1 MPPTRPYLDRIP
13 VADED
18 LLLINVEVHGRDD
31 GEVGRGPLVKVDD
44 ELEREVGQL
53 LADGGEDEG
62 AVGGEA
68 EEGPVEG
75 AEDAAAR
82 CQAEGAPG
90 AEAATDAVAQGALL
104 VRLAVPRVA
113 LDEVAPEA
121 AAPAGA
127 VPVPEELLGL
137 QEGPV
142 TGRESCGPA
151 PYHPQVLRPR
161 LTPLCRTANESWQRG
176 QKKKKRRKDNRSSLP
191 LPGHVSATD
200 RHEETARLRCH
211 RRLPRLS
218 CTRTN
223 RHATYLHDPFLVF
236 CRPPTC
242 PIGSPYSRTTTLPG
256 YGCGAWLRH
265 PVQNPFA
272 DKRCG
277 RL

>member
-142 TGRESCGPA
+142 TGRESCGPP

-176 QKKKKRRKDNRSSLP
+176 QKKKKGAKTTAAACPCLATSLLPTGTRKL
-191 LPGHVSATD
+191 HVSVATAASLASP
-200 RHEETARLRCH
+200 ARA
-211 RRLPRLS
+211 
-218 CTRTN
+218 RTG
-223 RHATYLHDPFLVF
+223 TLHTSMTPFWF
-236 CRPPTC
+236 
-242 PIGSPYSRTTTLPG
+242 S
-256 YGCGAWLRH
+256 A
-265 PVQNPFA
+265 
-272 DKRCG
+272 G
-277 RL
+277 RQPAR